1 MALTQEGYRHRLI
14 EGRLETCLRA
24 FGGVSIE
31 GPKWCG
37 KTWVGLNASESAYMI
52 GGSDE
57 FGQSNKE
64 LALMN
69 LNNALDGDPPHLI
82 DEWQEIP
89 VIWDAVRS
97 RLDRTHSKG
106 LYVLTGSSTPKKNKP
121 VHSGAGRIKH
131 LRMRPMSLFESGD
144 SSGEVSLKN
153 ILEGKDI
160 GIHRAGVTLERLTEL
175 AVVGGWPGN
184 MGLPYE
190 ERAESVRGY
199 LESTIKSAAE
209 MDGIRRD
216 EAKLWLVMR
225 SLARNECTLASAAKI
240 QGDTGIPLNAK
251 DLLAPP
257 VSDERGAGSV
267 SYNTVGDYLDVFDRL
282 YLLDDQPAFHPY
294 LKSSVRVGKTA
305 KRHLADPS
313 LAIAA
318 LNVGKERLMK
328 DLKTFGCFFES
339 LCERDLRIYAES
351 LGGQLSHYR
360 DDSGREIDAVIEMPD
375 GNWSAFEIKLG
386 AHKIND
392 AADSLKK
399 ISSMMEKHDGN
410 APKTL
415 CVICGLTEHAYRRDD
430 GVYVVPITM
439 LGP

>member
-14 EGRLETCLRA
+14 EGRLESCLRA

-37 KTWVGLNASESAYMI
+37 KTWVGLNASESAFMM

-97 RLDRTHSKG
+97 RLDKTHSKG

-131 LRMRPMSLFESGD
+131 LRLRPMSLFESGD
-144 SSGEVSLKN
+144 SSGEVSLKD
-153 ILEGKDI
+153 ILEGEDI
-160 GIHRAGVTLERLTEL
+160 GIHRAGITLERLTEL

-190 ERAESVRGY
+190 ERVESVRGY
-199 LESTIKSAAE
+199 LESTIGSAAE
-209 MDGIRRD
+209 MDGIHRD

-225 SLARNECTLASAAKI
+225 SLARNECTLASAVKI
-240 QGDTGIPLNAK
+240 QGDTRIPLNAK
-251 DLLAPP
+251 DILAPP
-257 VSDERGAGSV
+257 VSDEGGAGPV
-267 SYNTVGDYLDVFDRL
+267 SHNTVGDYLDVFDRL
-282 YLLDDQPAFHPY
+282 YLRDDQPAFDPL
-294 LKSSVRVGKTA
+294 LKSSARVGKTA

-351 LGGQLSHYR
+351 LGGQLFHYR

-375 GNWSAFEIKLG
+375 GNWSAFEIRLG
-386 AHKIND
+386 AHKIGD
-392 AADSLKK
+392 AAESLKK
-399 ISSMMEKHDGN
+399 ISSVMEKHGGN

>member
-14 EGRLETCLRA
+14 EGRLETCLRS

-97 RLDRTHSKG
+97 RLDQAHSKG

-131 LRMRPMSLFESGD
+131 LRMRPMSLFESGE

-153 ILEGKDI
+153 ILEGEDI
-160 GIHRAGVTLERLTEL
+160 GIHRAGITLERLTEL

-190 ERAESVRGY
+190 ERVESVRGY
-199 LESTIKSAAE
+199 LESTIRSAAE

-225 SLARNECTLASAAKI
+225 SLARNEGTLASAAKI
-240 QGDTGIPLNAK
+240 RGDTGIPLNAK
-251 DLLAPP
+251 DILAPP
-257 VSDERGAGSV
+257 VSDEGGAGSV

-282 YLLDDQPAFHPY
+282 YLLDDQPAFDPC

-399 ISSMMEKHDGN
+399 ISSMMEKHGGN